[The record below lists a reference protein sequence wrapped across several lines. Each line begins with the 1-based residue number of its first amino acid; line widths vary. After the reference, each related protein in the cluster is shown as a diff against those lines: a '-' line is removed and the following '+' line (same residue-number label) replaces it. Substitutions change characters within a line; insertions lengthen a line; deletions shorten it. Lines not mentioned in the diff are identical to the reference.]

1 MAKEYVIKGL
11 DTCGLNK
18 DLVIKD
24 VEDLCDE
31 AGDYDTMMDAISS
44 WLNENWEAICHRDCK
59 YFKLDF
65 AEVSLYHAEK
75 GVTKGII
82 IDGEVSDDD
91 AFFIFNQRDADD
103 WDEHSFSFE
112 EDLDDAYVPKED
124 IIGKKLI
131 DIVEL
136 IIDAIQDEYDRL
148 YDIAEEKAM
157 EDHHDRMN
165 GRYDDEW

>member
-11 DTCGLNK
+11 DTCGLNA

-24 VEDLCDE
+24 AEDLCDE
-31 AGDYDTMMDAISS
+31 TEDYDTMMDAISS

-65 AEVSLYHAEK
+65 ADVSLYHVEGGK
-75 GVTKGII
+75 TKGII
-82 IDGEVSDDD
+82 IEGTVSDGD
-91 AFFIFNQRDADD
+91 AFFISNQRDADD

-112 EDLDDAYVPKED
+112 EDLEDAYVPKED
-124 IIGKKLI
+124 IIGKRLE
-131 DIVEL
+131 DVVEL

-148 YDIAEEKAM
+148 YDIAEERAM
-157 EDHHDRMN
+157 DEYHDRMTYGN
-165 GRYDDEW
+165 DDW